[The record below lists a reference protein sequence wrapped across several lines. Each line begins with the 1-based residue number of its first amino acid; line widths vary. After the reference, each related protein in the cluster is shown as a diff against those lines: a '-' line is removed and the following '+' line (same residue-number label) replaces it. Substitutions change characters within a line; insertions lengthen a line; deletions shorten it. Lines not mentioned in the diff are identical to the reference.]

1 LLEQRIEERQ
11 READLS
17 TAEQE
22 TSRVNES
29 PGLQHQDDNTLEQL
43 QPLENQPSVQPPR
56 KLHEDIHDLFGD
68 QWPLQL
74 GQMDLLE
81 QRIEERQREAD
92 LSTAEQETSRVNESP
107 GLQHQD
113 KSPLQPLE
121 NQPPRKLHEDHEDQ
135 PEGQRLEDQPE
146 GRQLHEDIQDLFG
159 QMDLLERQREA
170 DQQTR
175 PVESNLPIAEQVK
188 IWKERMRREEIEYK
202 RAEEQ
207 ERREKLDRAA
217 ALRVA
222 AMNKKTQ
229 ELVVRYKELQER
241 NRQAEKEA
249 ALLKEKKMA
258 DLLRKVLGKDGE
270 K

>member
-1 LLEQRIEERQ
+1 VN
-11 READLS
+11 DS
-17 TAEQE
+17 T
-22 TSRVNES
+22 
-29 PGLQHQDDNTLEQL
+29 GLRHQDKSPL
-43 QPLENQPSVQPPR
+43 QPLENQPPR
-56 KLHEDIHDLFGD
+56 KLHEDHEDQPQSRQLHKDIHDLFGD

-74 GQMDLLE
+74 GQMDVLE
-81 QRIEERQREAD
+81 QRMEERQREAD
-92 LSTAEQETSRVNESP
+92 LSTVEQETSRVNDST
-107 GLQHQD
+107 GLRHQD

-207 ERREKLDRAA
+207 QRREKLDRAA

-270 K
+270 KYTTCSAFRRLAT

>member
-1 LLEQRIEERQ
+1 MVLKDPPVCTPVPLPQPRPVQR
-11 READLS
+11 L
-17 TAEQE
+17 
-22 TSRVNES
+22 
-29 PGLQHQDDNTLEQL
+29 
-43 QPLENQPSVQPPR
+43 
-56 KLHEDIHDLFGD
+56 
-68 QWPLQL
+68 
-74 GQMDLLE
+74 
-81 QRIEERQREAD
+81 
-92 LSTAEQETSRVNESP
+92 
-107 GLQHQD
+107 
-113 KSPLQPLE
+113 
-121 NQPPRKLHEDHEDQ
+121 EDQ

-207 ERREKLDRAA
+207 QRREKLDRAA

>member
-1 LLEQRIEERQ
+1 MVFKDPPVPLPQPRPVQLLEDQPEGQR
-11 READLS
+11 L
-17 TAEQE
+17 
-22 TSRVNES
+22 
-29 PGLQHQDDNTLEQL
+29 
-43 QPLENQPSVQPPR
+43 
-56 KLHEDIHDLFGD
+56 
-68 QWPLQL
+68 
-74 GQMDLLE
+74 
-81 QRIEERQREAD
+81 
-92 LSTAEQETSRVNESP
+92 
-107 GLQHQD
+107 
-113 KSPLQPLE
+113 
-121 NQPPRKLHEDHEDQ
+121 EDQ

-207 ERREKLDRAA
+207 QRREKLDRAA

>member
-1 LLEQRIEERQ
+1 
-11 READLS
+11 
-17 TAEQE
+17 
-22 TSRVNES
+22 
-29 PGLQHQDDNTLEQL
+29 
-43 QPLENQPSVQPPR
+43 
-56 KLHEDIHDLFGD
+56 
-68 QWPLQL
+68 
-74 GQMDLLE
+74 MDLLE

-92 LSTAEQETSRVNESP
+92 LSTAEQETSRVNEYP

-121 NQPPRKLHEDHEDQ
+121 NQHPRKLHEDQPEGQRLEDQPEGQRLEDQPEGRRLEDQ

-146 GRQLHEDIQDLFG
+146 GRQLHDNIQDLFG

-175 PVESNLPIAEQVK
+175 SDESNLPIAEQVK

-207 ERREKLDRAA
+207 QRREKLDRAA

>member
-1 LLEQRIEERQ
+1 MVFKDPPVPLPQPRPVQLLEDQPEGQRLEDQPEGQRLEDQPEGRQ
-11 READLS
+11 
-17 TAEQE
+17 
-22 TSRVNES
+22 
-29 PGLQHQDDNTLEQL
+29 
-43 QPLENQPSVQPPR
+43 
-56 KLHEDIHDLFGD
+56 LHEDIHDLFGD

-121 NQPPRKLHEDHEDQ
+121 DQ

-146 GRQLHEDIQDLFG
+146 GRQLHDNIQDLFG

-175 PVESNLPIAEQVK
+175 SDESNLPIAEQVK

-207 ERREKLDRAA
+207 QRREKLDRAA

>member
-1 LLEQRIEERQ
+1 
-11 READLS
+11 
-17 TAEQE
+17 
-22 TSRVNES
+22 
-29 PGLQHQDDNTLEQL
+29 
-43 QPLENQPSVQPPR
+43 
-56 KLHEDIHDLFGD
+56 LHEDIHDLFGD

-92 LSTAEQETSRVNESP
+92 LSTAEQETSRVNEYP

-121 NQPPRKLHEDHEDQ
+121 DQPEGQRLEDQPEGRRLEDQ

-146 GRQLHEDIQDLFG
+146 GRQLHDNIQDLFG

-175 PVESNLPIAEQVK
+175 SDESNLPIAEQVK

-207 ERREKLDRAA
+207 QRREKLDRAA

>member
-1 LLEQRIEERQ
+1 
-11 READLS
+11 
-17 TAEQE
+17 
-22 TSRVNES
+22 
-29 PGLQHQDDNTLEQL
+29 
-43 QPLENQPSVQPPR
+43 
-56 KLHEDIHDLFGD
+56 
-68 QWPLQL
+68 
-74 GQMDLLE
+74 MDLLE

-92 LSTAEQETSRVNESP
+92 LSTAEQETSRVNEYP

-159 QMDLLERQREA
+159 QMDLLERQGEA

-207 ERREKLDRAA
+207 QRREKLDRAA